1 VCNAYGIS
9 HNMIDKAAKNVK
21 NNVRVDERENDD
33 KTRANEAFIHNMRRV
48 AELHDLELTDDQL
61 AAAYIQNS
69 DDAFTLYGWLA
80 RYIEYAADV
89 WPNRKNDIHIL
100 NLEKKS
106 VWKEYCSD
114 MTSEGLAHLSYSKFC
129 ELWGILFP
137 NVKKKPMCGVM
148 GHCDLCSTLTD
159 IRNKQTDT
167 DKLDRCCEP

>member
-1 VCNAYGIS
+1 MCNAYGIS

-21 NNVRVDERENDD
+21 NNVRVDEREYDD

-89 WPNRKNDIHIL
+89 WPNRKIDIHIP

-106 VWKEYCSD
+106 VWNEYCSD

-159 IRNKQTDT
+159 I
-167 DKLDRCCEP
+167 